1 MFSDRCTVKR
11 ALLLAGLI
19 FLALVLSAA
28 QDQLEVLRITP
39 SGENVSEL
47 RQIVFEFNRPVVAL
61 GNMHRDSKEIPIT
74 ITPHVN
80 CEWRWLNQT
89 ALSCNLDAKNALI
102 EATKYDVVV
111 NPGLIALDK
120 AAMGQAYKHS
130 FTTLLPRVEEAS
142 VKIWKSPTH
151 PTIRVK
157 TNLPTTEKALQ
168 SVLRIVGEGTPLMAP
183 VHVKETVELDWRGNP
198 IAEFEH
204 RVFEI
209 DAAAE
214 LPKGANVSLHAS
226 AGLTSLKGGL
236 KGTQT
241 ETLISF
247 QTFGDFALLG
257 VACFNTHGHPVTVNS
272 YSHAVVCD
280 ANARA
285 ELVFNAPV
293 SSNKALSVLQITP
306 SIPGL
311 LIDDSEVDAGA
322 LFDRLTSNHTAESTY
337 RISLPRL
344 KPSQKYRISLK
355 PGLRDVFERD
365 LTNTPEIEF
374 TTGHLHPHFSMPYQY
389 VVLEKDSENDLSV
402 GLTNLDSWEFSY
414 QGMNSNKSLTDR
426 YHTKPVTKILDLTMY
441 MPLRIRDILENR
453 SGAVYGELWSQPK
466 LSDYPGTIFAQVTPF
481 QVHMKL
487 GHFNSTV
494 WVTELSTGKV
504 VQNAKVTWY
513 EGSFKNLAS
522 MGKVLGVAQTDANG
536 LATLPGKSAI
546 DSKRNEDARKLF
558 VRVDKSGEMAL
569 LPLIYDFETS
579 SYRASNGTV
588 WGDSRGKG
596 GHTVVFGTT
605 AQGIHRLGD
614 KIQYKIYVRE
624 QANEGLKSPSKK
636 GYSLKVHDPMGKI
649 VHEVA
654 HVTLSAFGA
663 TDGEFVIPRNG
674 VVGWYQVALTLPSGQ
689 TDEAMS
695 VLVSDFTPAPFHVA
709 QELNGDT
716 FVAERAVKVTTS
728 AHLHSGGA
736 FADAPAKVVA
746 HVDRIGFYPKTQ
758 VAKGFDFSNA
768 PFGDNEYTKQVFEYE
783 GKLDKSGELRSEFVL
798 PKLVAYYG
806 KLNVE
811 SSVQDDRGKSISA
824 VSSGEYA
831 GVDRFVGLKSK
842 DRFEQAGSTVD
853 ASYIVVDVKGNAI
866 AKVPVSIVFERQ
878 QNNLVRIKD
887 VGNTYTTHV
896 ETTWIKEGECN
907 GVSGKEANNCT
918 FKTKKAGSYRL
929 IAHIKDTQGR
939 EHVTQSQLWIAGE
952 TYVAWDE
959 KNENFLDIVAEKG
972 DAVVGETARFF
983 IKNPYPNAKALIT
996 VERYGVIDT
1005 FVKTLDSS
1013 SAIIEIP
1020 VKESYVPG
1028 FYLSVTIQSPRV
1040 AKAPKTG
1047 LDLGKPTFSM
1057 GYIEVPVVDRYKEI
1071 QVTAKTDSEVYR
1083 PREKVKLTL
1092 AAKPKAKNAK
1102 REDIELA
1109 VAVVDEAVFDLVSGG
1124 EKNYDVY
1131 RGLYPLHSL
1140 DLTNYSLLTRL
1151 ITRQALETKGANPGG
1166 GGGSGVDIPARSLFK
1181 LLSYWNPSVK
1191 TDAEGNATVEFE
1203 APDNLTGWRV
1213 LAMAVTPSDKA
1224 GHSSAR
1230 FKVNRPTEIRP
1241 AMANQVS
1248 EGDSLFANFT
1258 VMNRTD
1264 KARDLTVTIQASG
1277 DVQATQKFQKVVTLA
1292 AYERQS
1298 ISMPVIAKSL
1308 SMNRNLD
1315 QGAIRFV
1322 VRAGDSVDA
1331 DAMEHVLP
1339 VQKKRSFETSAVYGS
1354 TVADQAKVEL
1364 AFPQNIF
1371 TDVGQLDVVLSPTVL
1386 SSIEGA
1392 FRYMRDYPYTCWEQ
1406 KLTKALSAD
1415 NYQRLKEYVSK
1426 DFTWEKSSGLAQET
1440 LDLANAYQAAK
1451 GGMAY
1456 FIANDHYVDPYLSAY
1471 TALAFHWMRQNG
1483 KQVPVTVEK
1492 RLHSYL
1498 LGMLRRDETP
1508 GLYNEA
1514 TTATMRATALYA
1526 LAAQGK
1532 VSLTDLQR
1540 FEPKFSVMSLFGQ
1553 AHFVEAALLIPGAQ
1567 KIAKDKLKEMLSQTT
1582 QTSGKFL
1589 FSGKGGTGFE
1599 RILSTPIRSN
1609 CAALDMLVS
1618 VAKKDGLQAVGDT
1631 PIKLVRSISESRK
1644 GREYFENT
1652 QENIYCM
1659 HALANYASV
1668 FEVAPVKMKVSAS
1681 VGKQEFGKAALASKT
1696 ANPVTLTR
1704 PIDKNDPGT
1713 KPTLQIDRK
1722 GEGRLYYA
1730 AQMTYAP
1737 KDAGTKAVNAG
1748 MALKRTYSVWRDKKW
1763 VEVKSPLLLKRGET
1777 VRVDLNLSLFRPGN
1791 FVVVNDPIPGA
1802 LEPVNSLLATSSGG
1816 EVRADGFYHNELLNN
1831 AARFYSDYLPA
1842 GEYALSYT
1850 AQVIADG
1857 KFTAMPPLAQE
1868 MYNPDVLGKDVLSVI
1883 EVK

>member
-1 MFSDRCTVKR
+1 MKR

-28 QDQLEVLRITP
+28 QVGLEVLRITP

-61 GNMHRDSKEIPIT
+61 GNMHRESKDIPVS
-74 ITPHVN
+74 ITPKVN

-89 ALSCNLDAKNALI
+89 SLSCNLDAKNALS

-111 NPGLIALDK
+111 NPGLVALDK
-120 AAMGQAYKHS
+120 TGMSQVYKHS
-130 FTTLLPRVEEAS
+130 FTTLLPRVEETS
-142 VKIWKSPTH
+142 IKMWKSPTH

-168 SVLRIVGEGTPLMAP
+168 SILRIVGEGAP
-183 VHVKETVELDWRGNP
+183 VSAPVQVKELPELDWRGNP
-198 IAEFEH
+198 VPEFEH
-204 RVFEI
+204 RVFEV

-214 LPKGANVSLHAS
+214 LPKGTNLTLQVS
-226 AGLTSLKGGL
+226 AGLTSLKGNL
-236 KGTQT
+236 KGTQS
-241 ETLISF
+241 EGLIGF
-247 QTFGDFALLG
+247 QTFDDFALIG
-257 VACFNTHGHPVTVNS
+257 VACHNVHGDEFIIKDKNQS
-272 YSHAVVCD
+272 AMCD
-280 ANARA
+280 ANIRVD
-285 ELVFNAPV
+285 LVFNAPV
-293 SSNKALSVLQITP
+293 SNNKALSVLQIAP

-311 LIDDSEVDAGA
+311 RIDDSEADAYD
-322 LFDRLTSNHTAESTY
+322 LLYRLSANHTGTDNY
-337 RISLPRL
+337 RVTLPRL
-344 KPSQKYRISLK
+344 KPSQKYKISLDA
-355 PGLRDVFERD
+355 GLKDVFDRD
-365 LTNTPEIEF
+365 LKNTPEIEF
-374 TTGHLHPHFSMPYQY
+374 TTGHLHANFTMPYQY
-389 VVLEKDSENDLSV
+389 VILEKESDSDVSV

-414 QGMNSNKSLTDR
+414 QGMNSKKSLADNFQ
-426 YHTKPVTKILDLTMY
+426 TKPMAKILDQTMY
-441 MPLRIRDILENR
+441 MPLGIRELLENL
-453 SGAVYGELWSQPK
+453 SGAIYGELWSQPK
-466 LSDYPGTIFAQVTPF
+466 LSDYPGTIFGEVTPF

-494 WVTELSTGKV
+494 WVTELATGKV
-504 VQNAKVTWY
+504 VPDAKVTCY
-513 EGSFKNLAS
+513 EGNLQRLAS
-522 MGKVLGVAQTDANG
+522 MGKVLATVQTDANG
-536 LATLPGKSAI
+536 LASLPGRGVI
-546 DSKRNEDARKLF
+546 DPKYRANGDKIF
-558 VRVDKSGEMAL
+558 VRVDKGGDIAL

-588 WGDSRGKG
+588 WASSRSKG

-605 AQGIHRLGD
+605 AQGIYRLGD

-624 QANEGLKSPSKK
+624 QSNEGLKKPAKK

-649 VHEVA
+649 VHEVP
-654 HVTLSAFGA
+654 HLTLSAFGA
-663 TDGEFVIPRNG
+663 TDGEFMVPRNG
-674 VVGWYQVALTLPSGQ
+674 AVGWYQVELTLPTGQ

-695 VLVSDFTPAPFHVA
+695 VLVSDFTPAPFHVK
-709 QELNGDT
+709 QELNGES
-716 FVAERAVKVTTS
+716 FNAEGVVKLTTS

-736 FADAPAKVVA
+736 FADAPAKMVA
-746 HVDRIGFYPKTQ
+746 HVERNSFNPKTQ
-758 VAKGFDFSNA
+758 VAKGFAFSSA
-768 PFGDNEYTKQVFEYE
+768 PSGDNEYTKQVFEFE
-783 GKLDKSGELRSEFVL
+783 GKLDKSGELVKEFVL
-798 PKLVAYYG
+798 PKLTTYYG
-806 KLNVE
+806 KINVE

-824 VSSGEYA
+824 VSSAEFV
-831 GVDRFVGLKSK
+831 GVDRFVGLTQKSSFVK
-842 DRFEQAGSTVD
+842 SGGTVD
-853 ASYIVVDVKGNAI
+853 ASFVVVDVKGTAI
-866 AKVPVSIVFERQ
+866 SHIPVTMVFERQ

-887 VGNTYTTHV
+887 VGNTYTTQV
-896 ETTWIKEGECN
+896 ETAWIKEGECSQ
-907 GVSGKEANNCT
+907 VSGKEAKNCS
-918 FKTKKAGSYRL
+918 FKPKKAGGYRL
-929 IAHIKDTQGR
+929 IARIKDTKGR
-939 EHVTQSQLWIAGE
+939 EHVTESNVWVGGYD
-952 TYVAWDE
+952 YVAWDE
-959 KNENFLDIVAEKG
+959 KNENFLDIVAEKQN
-972 DAVVGETARFF
+972 AVVGETARFF

-1083 PREKVKLTL
+1083 PREKVKVSLH
-1092 AAKPKAKNAK
+1092 AEPRAKNAK
-1102 REDIELA
+1102 PEAIELA

-1140 DLTNYSLLTRL
+1140 DLDNYSLLTRL

-1166 GGGSGVDIPARSLFK
+1166 GGGSGVDIPARSVFK

-1191 TDAEGNATVEFE
+1191 TDAQGNATIEFE

-1224 GHSSAR
+1224 GHTSAR

-1248 EGDSLFANFT
+1248 EGDALFANFT

-1277 DVQATQKFQKVVTLA
+1277 DAEATQKFQKVVTLA

-1298 ISMPVIAKSL
+1298 VSMPVVAKNL
-1308 SMNRNLD
+1308 VMNRNIE
-1315 QGAIRFV
+1315 QGAIKFV
-1322 VRAGDSVDA
+1322 VRAGDSVDT

-1339 VQKKRSFETSAVYGS
+1339 VQKRRSYETSAVYGS
-1354 TVADQAKVEL
+1354 TVTNEAKVDL

-1371 TDVGQLDVVLSPTVL
+1371 TDVGQLNVVLSPTVL

-1392 FRYMRDYPYTCWEQ
+1392 FRYLRDYPYSCWEQ
-1406 KLTKALSAD
+1406 KLTMALSAD
-1415 NYQRLKEYVSK
+1415 NYQRLKDYISK
-1426 DFTWEKSSGLAQET
+1426 DFTWEKSAGLPQET
-1440 LDLANAYQAAK
+1440 LNLANAYQAPN

-1456 FIANDHYVDPYLSAY
+1456 FVAHEAYVDPYLSAY

-1492 RLHSYL
+1492 RLHNYL
-1498 LGMLRRDETP
+1498 LGVLKRDETL
-1508 GLYNEA
+1508 GHYNES

-1540 FEPKFSVMSLFGQ
+1540 FEPKFSMMSLFGQ
-1553 AHFVEAALLIPGAQ
+1553 AHFVEAALLVPGAQ
-1567 KIAKDKLKEMLSQTT
+1567 KMAKDKLNEMMGHTT

-1589 FSGKGGTGFE
+1589 FSGKGGSGFE

-1618 VAKKDGLQAVGDT
+1618 VAKKDGLKAVGDT
-1631 PIKLVRSISESRK
+1631 PMKLVRSISESRK
-1644 GREYFENT
+1644 GHDHFENT

-1668 FEVAPVKMKVSAS
+1668 YEAAPVKMSVTAS
-1681 VGKQEFGKAALASKT
+1681 VGNKEFGKATLASKT
-1696 ANPVTLTR
+1696 ADPVTLTR
-1704 PIDKNDPGT
+1704 PINKNDPGT
-1713 KPTLQIDRK
+1713 KPGLQINRK

-1737 KDAGTKAVNAG
+1737 KDAGTKSVNAG
-1748 MALKRTYSVWRDKKW
+1748 MTLKRTYSVWRDKKW
-1763 VEVKSPLLLKRGET
+1763 VELKSPFVLKRGET
-1777 VRVDLNLSLFRPGN
+1777 VRVDLNVSLFRPGN
-1791 FVVVNDPIPGA
+1791 FIVVNDPIPGA

-1857 KFTAMPPLAQE
+1857 KFVAMPPLAQE

-1883 EVK
+1883 EVR